1 MPMGSRPKPPAE
13 RREDLLSAVRKA
25 LAEQMEPIEAVDYL
39 LPFFTNID
47 LVGIRDELRKHATTE
62 KLRKETG
69 RG

>member
-39 LPFFTNID
+39 LPFFTNVPHI
-47 LVGIRDELRKHATTE
+47 GDEKRFPVRADDA
-62 KLRKETG
+62 RQ
-69 RG
+69 